1 MMKDVTRV
9 MRPAALALA
18 VASSLTVSA
27 VVAQQ
32 VEQLQLPQMQQVPM
46 PAQVEKRAK
55 SDLQMVRKF
64 DVTRFIV
71 ELDEPA
77 AAVYKGGIAEFAA
90 TATAGKGDKIDLS
103 SKAVQSYQ
111 QHLLGEQNQV
121 LRGLQARVGNLS
133 VKHHMTLTFNGMVVE
148 VPGEVENQDE
158 LLAALSQ
165 VEGVK
170 RVYPDEVY
178 YASTPTSMDL
188 INAPAVWSQLG
199 GQEQAGRNIRVAI
212 IDGGIDFD
220 HPAFADNGH
229 PSVDRPT
236 KPDYCDTVDPNFCND
251 KLIVARW
258 YEPSASFDLH
268 PDETLDPRDHNGHGT
283 HVAGTAA
290 GNPVTGN
297 LSGAAVN
304 VVGVA
309 PGAHVMVY
317 KALFSRPDGQGSGS
331 SSQLI
336 PALEDAVADGA
347 DVINNSWGGGP
358 GGLPTQSPY
367 ATAFANARAAGVLT
381 VTAAGNDGPG
391 DRTVGC
397 PGCIEDGLTVAS
409 SQHGRAVSASTA
421 QVTGAGTVSYTPGNG
436 NFAITSPISG
446 NLALAD
452 NAGDVEACSAF
463 PAGSFSN
470 QIVLVSRGTCNFSEK
485 AANVQAAG
493 ARAMIVYNNEAGT
506 IIMNMDGAT
515 LPSVMIPQSAGQAA
529 TTAWTSSSTATIN
542 SVELTVDT
550 DAEDSMSGFSS
561 RGPNGDSTF
570 LKPDIVAPGSDIF
583 AAFPDNA
590 LGSLSGTSM
599 ASPHVAGAAALLL
612 DQRGNLDADQL
623 KSILMTSTDSG
634 VRDTD
639 QVTPASP
646 FDRGAGR
653 LNVETAADTFVVVDK
668 PSFAS
673 NACAIGCSF
682 SRVVTN
688 TGNSSVSFTVD
699 YNFDDP
705 NMRAEADTTTFTLAP
720 GASRT
725 IEFDFDTRFVTTG
738 WNFGEVLLTTSASSH
753 PNMRMPVA
761 LLVEN
766 SDDDSLLNVVQLE
779 NTPIQAGEEFTVQ
792 TQVRFGANGDDISV
806 KVQVPD
812 GVTLNRPELAFN
824 ELRSTSTSRGAR
836 NEDKELYWTGTQ
848 TDEANTTSMSTAAL
862 SFAGDRLSDIIT
874 GEPQVA
880 CAEGCDDDVFNL
892 DISAVGNV
900 VLAGQTYTSLSIS
913 ANGIIGAGSNTISLT
928 TSATNLDIPN
938 EAGSNAFWAPFW
950 TDLEMGP
957 NAGGGQINYA
967 AVTIGASDYLVVE
980 YDNVREWNDSTG
992 PRFTFSVWFKL
1003 GTDEVYFNYIDI
1015 PTTAISD
1022 LTIGAEA
1029 INDGRQVIGV
1039 EQFYDGTGTYPTV
1052 GQLLSPNLQY
1062 GEQALLEID
1071 APMQVEFIAEA
1082 PDRVVQ
1088 TTDDQPVTITL
1099 ADELVAANR
1108 DLLFVANVEVGSE
1121 TYTAFL
1127 PREIV
1132 IDGAI
1137 AVQIVTQPENGTVD
1151 VLENNNI
1158 VYTPNAGFD
1167 GTDTFTYEGV
1177 DESGQKTSLGTIEVT
1192 VSSDNAAPTAAIAP
1206 VSGTK
1211 LEGSQV
1217 TLDASSSSDPDGN
1230 SLSYAWEQLSGTP
1243 VNFSSTTSAQ
1253 TTFTVPSIDSDE
1265 TARFQV
1271 TVSDGALS
1279 DTATVDVQFEAGNSA
1294 PTVTAA
1300 ASASEVNADENVTL
1314 TATASD
1320 PDGDSL
1326 TYSWTQTAGPTVS
1339 LSGASSSSASFTA
1352 PELTS
1357 DTQLSFRVEVS
1368 DGEAD
1373 PVTASVNVTVLAV
1386 PEPVNQ
1392 APEAVIAAVT
1402 EWFEAGEEAT
1412 LDASG
1417 SSDPDGDTLSFSWSQ
1432 VSGPSV
1438 QLLDADKAVV
1448 RFVVPT
1454 LEVTESAVFEVTV
1467 EDPDGLSSSQQ
1478 IEVTFRGANT
1488 APTASAT
1495 TTTAAVR
1502 SGQQVTLDASASEDP
1517 DAGDA
1522 LSFSWTQVSGP
1533 TVELASP
1540 EGETTTFTAP
1550 TVESSQNLVFRVT
1563 VSDGQLEDSAEVSV
1577 IVRPETTTRPPAGDE
1592 SSGSFGAWLGLLA
1605 LPLIWLRRRKAQR

>member
-32 VEQLQLPQMQQVPM
+32 VQQIPLPQMEQVPT

-55 SDLQMVRKF
+55 SELQMVRKF

-111 QHLLGEQNQV
+111 QHLLSEQNEV
-121 LRGLQARVGNLS
+121 LQGLQARVANLS

-199 GQEQAGRNIRVAI
+199 GQDNAGRGIRVAI

-229 PSVDRPT
+229 PAVARPA
-236 KPDYCDTVDPNFCND
+236 KPDYCDTVQPSFCND

-258 YEPSASFDLH
+258 YEPASGFDIH
-268 PDETLDPRDHNGHGT
+268 PDETMDPRDHNGHGT

-297 LSGAAVN
+297 LNGAAVN

-317 KALFSRPDGQGSGS
+317 KALFSRTDGQGSGS

-409 SQHGRAVSASTA
+409 SQHGRTFSASA
-421 QVTGAGTVSYTPGNG
+421 QISGVGTVSYTPGAG

-446 NLALAD
+446 NLALASA
-452 NAGDVEACSAF
+452 AGDVEACSAI
-463 PAGSFSN
+463 PAGTFTN
-470 QIVLVSRGTCNFSEK
+470 RIVLVSRGNCTFEEK

-493 ARAMIVYNNEAGT
+493 ARAMIVYNNESGT
-506 IIMNMDGAT
+506 ITMNMATAT
-515 LPSVMIPQSAGQAA
+515 LPSVMITQSAGQAA
-529 TTAWTSSSTATIN
+529 SSNWTASSTATIN
-542 SVELTVDT
+542 PTQISVNTN
-550 DAEDSMSGFSS
+550 AEDAMSGFSS

-570 LKPDIVAPGSDIF
+570 LKPDIVAPGSAIF

-590 LGSLSGTSM
+590 LGTLSGTSM

-612 DQRGNLDADQL
+612 DGRGNLNADQL

-653 LNVETAADTFVVVDK
+653 LNVDKAADTFVVVDK

-673 NACAIGCSF
+673 NACAISCSF
-682 SRVVTN
+682 SRIVTN
-688 TGNSSVSFTVD
+688 TGNSSVSFTVA

-705 NMRAEADTTTFTLAP
+705 NMRAEADVTTFTLAP
-720 GASRT
+720 GASRS
-725 IEFDFDTRFVTTG
+725 IDFEFDTRFTSTG
-738 WNFGEVLLTTSASSH
+738 WNFGEVLFNTSASSH
-753 PNMRMPVA
+753 PTMRMPVA

-766 SDDDSLLNVVQLE
+766 SDDDAILSVVQVGNE
-779 NTPIQAGEEFTVQ
+779 PIQAGVPFNVQ
-792 TQVRFGANGDDISV
+792 TLVRLGTNSNPLDV
-806 KVQVPD
+806 KVTVPEAA
-812 GVTLNRPELAFN
+812 TLNRSALSFN
-824 ELRSTSTSRGAR
+824 ELRSSATSRGAR
-836 NEDKELYWTGTQ
+836 NNDKEIYWTGTQ
-848 TDEANTTSMSTAAL
+848 TDEPNTTTMTTASF
-862 SFAGDRLSDIIT
+862 SFAGQRLSDLLA
-874 GEPQVA
+874 EAPASA
-880 CAEGCDDDVFNL
+880 CADGCDDDVFNL
-892 DISAVGNV
+892 DISAVGSV
-900 VLAGQTYTSLSIS
+900 TLAGQTYDSLAIS
-913 ANGIIGAGSNTISLT
+913 ANGIIGAGSNTAALSNTAI
-928 TSATNLDIPN
+928 NLDIPN

-950 TDLEMGP
+950 SDLEMGP

-967 AVTIGASDYLVVE
+967 ALTIGSTDYLVVE
-980 YDNVREWNDSTG
+980 YDDVRLYNNATG
-992 PRFTFSVWFKL
+992 PRFTFSVWFKI

-1029 INDGRQVIGV
+1029 INDGRQVIGI
-1039 EQFYDGTGTYPTV
+1039 ERFYDGSGTYPTV
-1052 GQLLSPNLQY
+1052 GQLLRPILAY
-1062 GEQALLEID
+1062 GEQAVLTID
-1071 APMQVEFIAEA
+1071 AEMEVEFIAQA

-1088 TTDDQPVTITL
+1088 TSDDQAVTITL
-1099 ADELVAANR
+1099 ADELVAANQ
-1108 DLLFVANVEVGSE
+1108 DLLTVANVAVGTE

-1127 PREIV
+1127 PREVV

-1137 AVQIVTQPENGTVD
+1137 AVQVVDQPSNGSVD
-1151 VLENNNI
+1151 VLENNNL

-1167 GTDTFTYEGV
+1167 GVDTFTYEGV
-1177 DESGQKTSLGTIEVT
+1177 DQAGQKTSLGTVEVT
-1192 VSSDNAAPTAAIAP
+1192 VTSNNAAPSAVISP
-1206 VSGTK
+1206 VSGAK
-1211 LEGSQV
+1211 AEGTQV
-1217 TLDASSSSDPDGN
+1217 TLDASGSSDPDGN
-1230 SLSYAWEQLSGTP
+1230 TLSYAWTQLTGTS
-1243 VNFSSTTSAQ
+1243 VTFSSTSSAQ
-1253 TTFTVPSIDSDE
+1253 TSFTVPNISSDE

-1279 DTATVDVQFEAGNSA
+1279 DTATVDVQFEAANTA
-1294 PTVTAA
+1294 PTVTAS
-1300 ASASEVNADENVTL
+1300 ASASQVNANTAVTL
-1314 TATASD
+1314 TANASD
-1320 PDGDSL
+1320 ADGDTLS
-1326 TYSWTQTAGPTVS
+1326 YSWTQTAGPNVN
-1339 LSGASSSSASFTA
+1339 LSGADTSSASFTA

-1357 DTQLSFRVEVS
+1357 DAQLSFQVSVS
-1368 DGEAD
+1368 DGTAAA
-1373 PVTASVNVTVLAV
+1373 VTASVNVTVLAV
-1386 PEPVNQ
+1386 APVND
-1392 APEAVIAAVT
+1392 APNAVVAPVT
-1402 EWFEAGEEAT
+1402 GPQPVDSVVE
-1412 LDASG
+1412 LDASE

-1432 VSGPSV
+1432 VSGP
-1438 QLLDADKAVV
+1438 AVSLTNANQAV
-1448 RFVVPT
+1448 ASFVVPAID
-1454 LEVTESAVFEVTV
+1454 VTADAVFAVTVSDGVATDTAEVTV
-1467 EDPDGLSSSQQ
+1467 TLE
-1478 IEVTFRGANT
+1478 GANT
-1488 APTASAT
+1488 PPNADANVSLSRVP
-1495 TTTAAVR
+1495 V
-1502 SGQQVTLDASASEDP
+1502 GQTVTLSGATSGDP
-1517 DAGDA
+1517 DGDA
-1522 LSFSWTQVSGP
+1522 LSYEWEQMGGP
-1533 TVELASP
+1533 EVTLSSTT
-1540 EGETTTFTAP
+1540 GETVSFTAP
-1550 TVESSQNLVFRVT
+1550 SVNIQSTLIFRLT
-1563 VSDGQLEDSAEVSV
+1563 VSDGQLTDFDDVSV
-1577 IVRPETTTRPPAGDE
+1577 VVYNPDASGGGSPGGDE